1 MNLTDT
7 IKTLKTDL
15 DRVED
20 LVASGDN
27 ARADAVSK
35 NGSYHKSASH

>member
-1 MNLTDT
+1 MNLTDP

-20 LVASGDN
+20 LVASGDT
-27 ARADAVSK
+27 ARADAVLFRL
-35 NGSYHKSASH
+35 NGVNLCRS

>member
-1 MNLTDT
+1 MNLTDP

-27 ARADAVSK
+27 ARAIQFI
-35 NGSYHKSASH
+35 